1 MYFHLLHVQ
10 KSVNSSDQNQPNIC
24 YQNYLLLP
32 DICLKFLFF
41 FFFYEIQ
48 INASFAIIPNIL
60 II

>member
-1 MYFHLLHVQ
+1 MYFHLFHVH
-10 KSVNSSDQNQPNIC
+10 KSVHSSDQNQRNIC

-32 DICLKFLFF
+32 NTRLKLLF